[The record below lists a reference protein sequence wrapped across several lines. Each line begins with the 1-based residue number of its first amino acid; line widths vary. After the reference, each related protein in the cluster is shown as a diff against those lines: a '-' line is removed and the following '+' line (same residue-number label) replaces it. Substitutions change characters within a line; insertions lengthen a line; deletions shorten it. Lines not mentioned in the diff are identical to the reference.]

1 MIINIGTMIG
11 NRYEVVEKVGTGGM
25 ADVYRAMDHRLNR
38 YVAVKILKNEYSEDT
53 KFVTK
58 FRQEAQA
65 VACLSHPNVVA
76 VYDVG
81 EEQGMHFIVMEFVE
95 GITLKS
101 YIEKKG
107 KLSVREAVGI
117 GIQIASG
124 LEAAHNSHI
133 IHRDIKPQNILIS
146 RDGTAKV
153 TDFGIAKAA
162 SSNTITASAMGS
174 VHYISPEQARGGF
187 SDEKSDVYS
196 LGVTMYEMLS
206 GTLPFTG
213 ESAVAVALAHIQ
225 EEAVPLTAMDAT
237 IPKGISDIVAK
248 CMQKKA
254 DFRYPTSADLIA
266 DLKMFLQD
274 PEGEY
279 GVVKPLYE
287 NTDTIFIKP
296 TDVNRIKAASQ
307 TTTGDSGM
315 TAAEPE
321 DKKAGEEDS
330 GEVDSGEVDPKLE
343 KALIG
348 GSIVV
353 AIIIGIVIIYVIGK
367 VFGFWG
373 GASGS
378 TEATPTPEV
387 TSSAASATATP
398 EASDSAQKV
407 TVENVAGMTTEKAK
421 TALSQKGLSNV
432 KVSEQQSDTVSAGKV
447 ISTDP
452 EAGTEVEKDAEI
464 TLIVSSGTSTVQVP
478 SVASMTVSKA
488 KSTLAAEGFN
498 AVEGSKVYSDTVKAG
513 LVAYSNPKGGAQ
525 ASKGAT
531 ITLYIS
537 KGPKRTTTT
546 VPDLMGMTKAQA
558 KEALTAKKLVLG
570 SVSTAYSDNVSKNR
584 VCVQSKAEGTEVKT
598 GSTVDITL
606 SLGASKTYSYYS
618 NKVTIDNPF
627 DYESDPS
634 SVFKFVLSQ
643 DGKTTTIREVS
654 LSYSDFPY
662 TISDVKGS
670 SASSGEIIVYKDGK
684 RLSSYSVDFRK
695 VADE

>member
-330 GEVDSGEVDPKLE
+330 GEVDPKLE

-407 TVENVAGMTTEKAK
+407 TVENVAGMTTEEAK
-421 TALSQKGLSNV
+421 TALSQKGLSHV

>member
-330 GEVDSGEVDPKLE
+330 GEVDPKLE

-606 SLGASKTYSYYS
+606 S
-618 NKVTIDNPF
+618 
-627 DYESDPS
+627 
-634 SVFKFVLSQ
+634 
-643 DGKTTTIREVS
+643 
-654 LSYSDFPY
+654 
-662 TISDVKGS
+662 
-670 SASSGEIIVYKDGK
+670 
-684 RLSSYSVDFRK
+684 
-695 VADE
+695 

>member
-330 GEVDSGEVDPKLE
+330 GEVDPKLE

-407 TVENVAGMTTEKAK
+407 TVENVAGMTTEEAK

-643 DGKTTTIREVS
+643 DGKTTTIRELS

>member
-330 GEVDSGEVDPKLE
+330 GEVDPKLE

-407 TVENVAGMTTEKAK
+407 TVENVAGITTEEAK

>member
-25 ADVYRAMDHRLNR
+25 ADVYRAMDHRLNS
-38 YVAVKILKNEYSEDT
+38 YVAVIILKNEYSEDT

-330 GEVDSGEVDPKLE
+330 GEVDPKLE

-432 KVSEQQSDTVSAGKV
+432 KVSEQQSDTISAGKV

-570 SVSTAYSDNVSKNR
+570 SVSTAHSDNVSKNR

>member
-1 MIINIGTMIG
+1 
-11 NRYEVVEKVGTGGM
+11 
-25 ADVYRAMDHRLNR
+25 
-38 YVAVKILKNEYSEDT
+38 
-53 KFVTK
+53 
-58 FRQEAQA
+58 
-65 VACLSHPNVVA
+65 
-76 VYDVG
+76 
-81 EEQGMHFIVMEFVE
+81 MHFIVMEFVE

-330 GEVDSGEVDPKLE
+330 GEVDPKLE

-407 TVENVAGMTTEKAK
+407 TVENVAGMTTEEAK

>member
-1 MIINIGTMIG
+1 M
-11 NRYEVVEKVGTGGM
+11 
-25 ADVYRAMDHRLNR
+25 
-38 YVAVKILKNEYSEDT
+38 AVKILKNEYSEDT

-321 DKKAGEEDS
+321 DKKAGEE
-330 GEVDSGEVDPKLE
+330 DSGEVDPKLE

>member
-330 GEVDSGEVDPKLE
+330 GEVDPKLE

-407 TVENVAGMTTEKAK
+407 TVENVAGMTTEEAK

-558 KEALTAKKLVLG
+558 KEAWTAKKLVLG

>member
-330 GEVDSGEVDPKLE
+330 GEVDPKLE

-407 TVENVAGMTTEKAK
+407 TVEKVAGMTTEEAK
-421 TALSQKGLSNV
+421 TTLSQKGLSNV

-546 VPDLMGMTKAQA
+546 VDRK
-558 KEALTAKKLVLG
+558 
-570 SVSTAYSDNVSKNR
+570 SVV
-584 VCVQSKAEGTEVKT
+584 
-598 GSTVDITL
+598 
-606 SLGASKTYSYYS
+606 
-618 NKVTIDNPF
+618 
-627 DYESDPS
+627 
-634 SVFKFVLSQ
+634 
-643 DGKTTTIREVS
+643 
-654 LSYSDFPY
+654 
-662 TISDVKGS
+662 
-670 SASSGEIIVYKDGK
+670 
-684 RLSSYSVDFRK
+684 
-695 VADE
+695 

>member
-330 GEVDSGEVDPKLE
+330 GEVDPKLE

-353 AIIIGIVIIYVIGK
+353 AIIIGIVIIYAIGK

>member
-296 TDVNRIKAASQ
+296 TDVNRLKAATQ
-307 TTTGDSGM
+307 TPASDNGTA
-315 TAAEPE
+315 AAEPE
-321 DKKAGEEDS
+321 DKKAGDE
-330 GEVDSGEVDPKLE
+330 DSGEVDPKLE

-373 GASGS
+373 GASSS

-407 TVENVAGMTTEKAK
+407 TVENVAGMTTEEAK

-432 KVSEQQSDTVSAGKV
+432 KVSEQQSDTISAGKV

-478 SVASMTVSKA
+478 SVASMTVTKA

-537 KGPKRTTTT
+537 KGPKQTTTT

-570 SVSTAYSDNVSKNR
+570 SMSAAYSDNVSKNR

-598 GSTVDITL
+598 GSKVDITL

>member
-330 GEVDSGEVDPKLE
+330 GEVDPKLE

-407 TVENVAGMTTEKAK
+407 TVENVAGMTTEEAK

-432 KVSEQQSDTVSAGKV
+432 KVSEQQSDTISAGKV

>member
-330 GEVDSGEVDPKLE
+330 GEVDPKLE

-407 TVENVAGMTTEKAK
+407 TVENVAGMTTEEAK

-537 KGPKRTTTT
+537 KGPKQTTTT

>member
-330 GEVDSGEVDPKLE
+330 GEVDPKLE

-398 EASDSAQKV
+398 EASDSVQKV

-627 DYESDPS
+627 GYESDPS

>member
-76 VYDVG
+76 VYDVA

-321 DKKAGEEDS
+321 DKKAGEE
-330 GEVDSGEVDPKLE
+330 DSGEVDPKLE

>member
-307 TTTGDSGM
+307 TTAGDSDM

-321 DKKAGEEDS
+321 DKKAGEE
-330 GEVDSGEVDPKLE
+330 DSGEVDPKLE

-407 TVENVAGMTTEKAK
+407 TVENVAGMTTEDAK

>member
-330 GEVDSGEVDPKLE
+330 GEVDPKLE

-387 TSSAASATATP
+387 TSSATSATATP

>member
-330 GEVDSGEVDPKLE
+330 GEVDPKLE

-407 TVENVAGMTTEKAK
+407 TVDNVAGMITEEAK

>member
-254 DFRYPTSADLIA
+254 DFRYPTSADLIV

-321 DKKAGEEDS
+321 DKKAGEE
-330 GEVDSGEVDPKLE
+330 DSGEVDPKLE

-407 TVENVAGMTTEKAK
+407 TVENVAGMTTEEAK

>member
-58 FRQEAQA
+58 FRQEAKA

-330 GEVDSGEVDPKLE
+330 GEVDPKLE

-407 TVENVAGMTTEKAK
+407 TVEKVAGMTTEEAK

>member
-274 PEGEY
+274 QEGEY

-321 DKKAGEEDS
+321 DKKAGEE
-330 GEVDSGEVDPKLE
+330 DSGEVDPKLE

>member
-58 FRQEAQA
+58 FRQEARA

-330 GEVDSGEVDPKLE
+330 GEVDPKLE

-407 TVENVAGMTTEKAK
+407 TVENVAGMITEEAK

>member
-307 TTTGDSGM
+307 TTAGDSGM

-321 DKKAGEEDS
+321 DKKAGEE
-330 GEVDSGEVDPKLE
+330 DSGEVDPKLE

-407 TVENVAGMTTEKAK
+407 TVENVAGVTTEEAK

>member
-330 GEVDSGEVDPKLE
+330 GEVDPKLE

-407 TVENVAGMTTEKAK
+407 SVENVAGMTTEKAK

>member
-321 DKKAGEEDS
+321 DKKAGEE
-330 GEVDSGEVDPKLE
+330 DSGEVDPKLE

>member
-254 DFRYPTSADLIA
+254 DVRYPTSADLIA

-321 DKKAGEEDS
+321 DKKAGEE
-330 GEVDSGEVDPKLE
+330 DSGEVDPKLE

>member
-38 YVAVKILKNEYSEDT
+38 YVAVKILKNEYREDT

-162 SSNTITASAMGS
+162 SSNTITASAIGS

-330 GEVDSGEVDPKLE
+330 GEVDPKLE

-407 TVENVAGMTTEKAK
+407 TVENVAGMTTEEAK

-606 SLGASKTYSYYS
+606 SSCCLS
-618 NKVTIDNPF
+618 NLKSMF
-627 DYESDPS
+627 Y
-634 SVFKFVLSQ
+634 
-643 DGKTTTIREVS
+643 
-654 LSYSDFPY
+654 
-662 TISDVKGS
+662 
-670 SASSGEIIVYKDGK
+670 
-684 RLSSYSVDFRK
+684 
-695 VADE
+695 

>member
-330 GEVDSGEVDPKLE
+330 GEVDPKLE

-537 KGPKRTTTT
+537 KGPKWTTTT

>member
-307 TTTGDSGM
+307 TTAGDSGM

-321 DKKAGEEDS
+321 DKKAGEE
-330 GEVDSGEVDPKLE
+330 DSGEVDPKLE

-407 TVENVAGMTTEKAK
+407 TVEKVAGMTTEEAK

>member
-315 TAAEPE
+315 TAVEPE
-321 DKKAGEEDS
+321 DKKAGEE
-330 GEVDSGEVDPKLE
+330 DSGEVDPKLE

-432 KVSEQQSDTVSAGKV
+432 KVSEQQSDTISAGKV

-537 KGPKRTTTT
+537 KGPKQTTTT

-584 VCVQSKAEGTEVKT
+584 VCVQSKAEGTEVKS

>member
-287 NTDTIFIKP
+287 NTDTIFSKP

-321 DKKAGEEDS
+321 DKKAGEE
-330 GEVDSGEVDPKLE
+330 DSGEVDPKLE

>member
-279 GVVKPLYE
+279 GVVNPLYE

-321 DKKAGEEDS
+321 DKKAGEE
-330 GEVDSGEVDPKLE
+330 DSGEVDPKLE

>member
-287 NTDTIFIKP
+287 NTDIIFIKP

-321 DKKAGEEDS
+321 DKKAGEE
-330 GEVDSGEVDPKLE
+330 DSGEVDPKLE

-407 TVENVAGMTTEKAK
+407 TVENVAGMTTEEAK

>member
-330 GEVDSGEVDPKLE
+330 GEVDPKLE

-407 TVENVAGMTTEKAK
+407 TIENVAGMTTEKAK

>member
-321 DKKAGEEDS
+321 DKKAGEE
-330 GEVDSGEVDPKLE
+330 DSGEVDPKLE

-684 RLSSYSVDFRK
+684 RLSSYPVDFRK

>member
-25 ADVYRAMDHRLNR
+25 ADVYRVMDHRLNR

-321 DKKAGEEDS
+321 DKKAGEE
-330 GEVDSGEVDPKLE
+330 DSGEVDPKLE

>member
-307 TTTGDSGM
+307 TTMGDSGM

-321 DKKAGEEDS
+321 DKKAGEE
-330 GEVDSGEVDPKLE
+330 DSGEVDPKLE